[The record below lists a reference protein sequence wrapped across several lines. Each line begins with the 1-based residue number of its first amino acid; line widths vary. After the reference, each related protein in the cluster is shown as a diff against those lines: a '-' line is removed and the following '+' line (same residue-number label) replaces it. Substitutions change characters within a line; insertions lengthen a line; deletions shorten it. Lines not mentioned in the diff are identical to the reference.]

1 MRSLPPLLLA
11 LFTLSFAAIAAAQPP
26 PPLQPLAPP
35 PIPAGNPQSA
45 AKINLGKALFWEE
58 QMSSTRTVAC
68 GTCHIS
74 GAGSSDPRSLSAE
87 AASTHPGP
95 DLVFGTADDI
105 VGSPGVPLSLASGAY
120 EWSADFG
127 FANQVTGR
135 RSKSAVDA
143 AYSPLLFWDGRA
155 TAEFLD
161 PLTGAVVLPAGG
173 ALESQAAGPPV
184 SSVEMAHSGRDW
196 SDVASRIES
205 AQPLVLSPLVPPALA
220 EWIDGR
226 AYSDL
231 FAEAFGTSV
240 VTPARIAMA
249 IASYERTLFSN
260 RTPFDSVLAGTAT
273 LTPLENQGRGLFNT
287 LSCNNCHAGNRFTDE
302 IFHYIGVRPVNEDLG
317 RFEFTGAPIDRG
329 AFRTPGL
336 RNVAE
341 RAPYFHNG
349 QFATL
354 EDVIDFYDR
363 GGDFNAPN
371 KSPLI
376 VPLNLTA
383 QQKAALAAFLRR
395 PLTDARV
402 ASESA
407 PFDRPVLYSESSRVP
422 QLFGTGAAGAGGIVP
437 SVVAIEPPL
446 AGNPAFTVGVYSGLG
461 GAEALLVIDSVDPG
475 AGPSIPSSPSFAS
488 ISVTLSG
495 AGAGDGVS
503 SVTLAIPDAPDL
515 VGDEFFGRWFVF
527 DPAAPGGVAASA
539 GFSFTI
545 FGTGSGA
552 ATSVTPVVAQAFR
565 LHPNSPNPFRPETS
579 IRYEMFEG
587 APVQLA
593 IYDAAGRAVR
603 RLVEAS
609 HQPAGEYRV
618 TWDGR
623 DDFGSEAAAG
633 VYFYRLAAGAT
644 TETRRAV
651 LLR

>member
-1 MRSLPPLLLA
+1 
-11 LFTLSFAAIAAAQPP
+11 
-26 PPLQPLAPP
+26 
-35 PIPAGNPQSA
+35 
-45 AKINLGKALFWEE
+45 
-58 QMSSTRTVAC
+58 MSSPRTVAC

-74 GAGSSDPRSLSAE
+74 GAGSSDPRSLST
-87 AASTHPGP
+87 AAAATHPGP

-105 VGSPGVPLSLASGAY
+105 VGSPGVPLSIASGAY

-155 TAEFLD
+155 SGTFLD

-184 SSVEMAHSGRDW
+184 SGVEMAHSDRDW
-196 SDVASRIES
+196 SDVASRIAS
-205 AQPLVLSPLVPPALA
+205 SQPLVLSPLVPPALA

-226 AYSDL
+226 AYPDL
-231 FAEAFGTSV
+231 FAEAFGTAE

-249 IASYERTLFSN
+249 IASYERTLFSD

-273 LTPLENQGRGLFNT
+273 LPLLENQGRGLFNA
-287 LSCNNCHAGNRFTDE
+287 LNCNNCHAGNRFTDE

-317 RFEFTGAPIDRG
+317 RFEFTGAGIDRG
-329 AFRTPGL
+329 AFRTPSL

-349 QFATL
+349 KFATL
-354 EDVIDFYDR
+354 EEVIDFYDR

-395 PLTDARV
+395 PLSDPRV

-422 QLFGTGAAGAGGIVP
+422 QIFGDGSAGSGGFTP
-437 SVVAIEPPL
+437 AVVAIEPPL

-461 GAEALLVIDSVDPG
+461 GAEALLVIDSADPG
-475 AGPSIPSSPSFAS
+475 PGPSIPPSPSFAA
-488 ISVTLSG
+488 IAVTLSG
-495 AGAGDGVS
+495 AGAGGGVA
-503 SVTLAIPDAPDL
+503 SVSLAIPDAADL
-515 VGDEFFGRWFVF
+515 AGDEFFGRWFVF
-527 DPAAPGGVAASA
+527 DAAAPGGVAASA
-539 GFSFTI
+539 GFAFTI
-545 FGTGSGA
+545 FGPAGGA
-552 ATSVTPVVAQAFR
+552 PTSVTPVVAQSFR

-593 IYDAAGRAVR
+593 VYDAAGRHVR
-603 RLVEAS
+603 RLVDAS

-623 DDFGSEAAAG
+623 DDSGREAAAG
-633 VYFYRLAAGAT
+633 VYFYRLAAGQT
-644 TETRRAV
+644 SETRRAV